1 MNQPSNANAANT
13 IPQVVKTL
21 VDVRASDT
29 VYGDL
34 YLRRARELLGTV
46 LSQSQYNALRG
57 IQADI
62 DAALK
67 RIRVATASQDWGTV
81 ESLAARVDELRHHA
95 AEKATLSA
103 LGAAVYDTH
112 DVSIDPFSPGFEFL
126 PGFGKELAGKRDSL
140 VAHLKLLAR
149 ADARHA
155 HLYESRAAFFAGL
168 KLASSDVGA
177 TPSSVKSIQ
186 ELEHLAM
193 QAAEQGDMTQLR
205 RYAQQLSAQQAKPSA
220 AADSKSDTSPTGAP
234 RTAYQ
239 SPVDLSAPF
248 TNEVVRRARTLGLS
262 VARAEPPP
270 QSGAL
275 FDYVT
280 SHIWQPSLSDT
291 HLANEGTIRAQAL
304 VDESGFPPEMSGP
317 LKDLVGQFLL
327 HPFINSG
334 GARYI
339 PPFSTETVLVE
350 DFPETP
356 EATAIGELL
365 SAVGLGRRR
374 ALARREIEV
383 AVLEHGAAVLQERLL
398 LDPNEFRLVCIPL
411 DLYIGLGRDRGW
423 GRQQQWTHFDGFEVF
438 KNGQVRALVGGDARY
453 GGLSD
458 LVSIAVDDQ
467 RDQVVVRFAVIRRA
481 RQVARWL

>member
-1 MNQPSNANAANT
+1 MNQPSNANASNT
-13 IPQVVKTL
+13 IPAVVKTL

-81 ESLAARVDELRHHA
+81 ESLAARVDELRHNA
-95 AEKATLSA
+95 AEKATLST

-112 DVSIDPFSPGFEFL
+112 DVSIDPFSPGLEFL
-126 PGFGKELAGKRDSL
+126 PGFGKELAGRRDTL
-140 VAHLKLLAR
+140 VAHLKGLAR
-149 ADARHA
+149 ADAPRA

-168 KLASSDVGA
+168 KLAASDVA
-177 TPSSVKSIQ
+177 AVSSSVKSIQ
-186 ELEHLAM
+186 ELQQLAM
-193 QAAEQGDMTQLR
+193 RAAEQGDMTQLR
-205 RYAQQLSAQQAKPSA
+205 RYAQQLSAQQAKASPA
-220 AADSKSDTSPTGAP
+220 VDSRSDTSPTGAP
-234 RTAYQ
+234 RTEYK

-248 TNEVVRRARTLGLS
+248 TDEVVQRARALRLS
-262 VARAEPPP
+262 VAHAEPPP

-280 SHIWQPSLSDT
+280 TRIWQPSLSDT
-291 HLANEGTIRAQAL
+291 HVANEGTIRAQAL
-304 VDESGFPPEMSGP
+304 VDESGFPSELSGP

-327 HPFINSG
+327 NPFINSG

-339 PPFSTETVLVE
+339 PPFSAETVLVE
-350 DFPETP
+350 DFPETQ
-356 EATAIGELL
+356 EAPATGELL
-365 SAVGLGRRR
+365 SSLGLERRR

-383 AVLEHGAAVLQERLL
+383 ALLDHGAEVLQKRLL

-423 GRQQQWTHFDGFEVF
+423 GGQQQWTHFDGFQVF
-438 KNGQVRALVGGDARY
+438 KNGQVRALAGGDARY
-453 GGLSD
+453 GGLTD
-458 LVSIAVDDQ
+458 LVSIDVADQ
-467 RDQVVVRFAVIRRA
+467 RDRVIARFAVIRRA

>member
-1 MNQPSNANAANT
+1 MNQPSNANASNA
-13 IPQVVKTL
+13 IPEVVKTL

-46 LSQSQYNALRG
+46 LSQSQYDALKG

-62 DAALK
+62 DAAVK

-81 ESLAARVDELRHHA
+81 ESLAARVDELRHNA

-112 DVSIDPFSPGFEFL
+112 DISIDPFSPGFEFL
-126 PGFGKELAGKRDSL
+126 PGFGKELAERRDAL
-140 VAHLKLLAR
+140 VARLKVLAR
-149 ADARHA
+149 ADTPRA

-168 KLASSDVGA
+168 KLASSDVA
-177 TPSSVKSIQ
+177 AAPSSVEPLQ
-186 ELEHLAM
+186 ELQQLAM
-193 QAAEQGDMTQLR
+193 QAAEHGDMTQLR
-205 RYAQQLSAQQAKPSA
+205 RYAQQLSARQAKSA
-220 AADSKSDTSPTGAP
+220 PAADSTSDTSPTLTRA
-234 RTAYQ
+234 AC
-239 SPVDLSAPF
+239 PVDLAAPF
-248 TNEVVRRARTLGLS
+248 TDEVVRRARALGLS

-270 QSGAL
+270 QSGVL

-280 SHIWQPSLSDT
+280 THIWQPSLSETDV
-291 HLANEGTIRAQAL
+291 ANEGALRAQAL
-304 VDESGFPPEMSGP
+304 VDESGFSPELSGP

-327 HPFINSG
+327 NPFINSG

-339 PPFSTETVLVE
+339 PPFSAETVLVE
-350 DFPETP
+350 DFPETQEVP
-356 EATAIGELL
+356 ATGELL
-365 SAVGLGRRR
+365 SALGLGRRR
-374 ALARREIEV
+374 ALARREIEG
-383 AVLEHGAAVLQERLL
+383 ALLEHGAAVLQERLL

-423 GRQQQWTHFDGFEVF
+423 GRQQQWTHFDGFQVL
-438 KNGQVRALVGGDARY
+438 KGGQVRALVGGDVRY

-458 LVSIAVDDQ
+458 LVSIDVADQ
-467 RDQVVVRFAVIRRA
+467 RDSVIARFAVVRRA

>member
-1 MNQPSNANAANT
+1 MKKPSNANASNA
-13 IPQVVKTL
+13 IPEVVKTL

-46 LSQSQYNALRG
+46 LSQSEYSALKG

-62 DAALK
+62 DAAVK

-81 ESLAARVDELRHHA
+81 ESLAAQVDELRHNA
-95 AEKATLSA
+95 AEKATLIT
-103 LGAAVYDTH
+103 LGTAVYDTH

-126 PGFGKELAGKRDSL
+126 PGFDKDLAERRDALVADLKALAG
-140 VAHLKLLAR
+140 
-149 ADARHA
+149 ADAPLA
-155 HLYESRAAFFAGL
+155 PFYDSRRAFFARL
-168 KLASSDVGA
+168 ALASRRNAAAPDSA
-177 TPSSVKSIQ
+177 KSTAEIQQLAVQAAQQGDTSQLRLYAQ
-186 ELEHLAM
+186 EL
-193 QAAEQGDMTQLR
+193 AAR
-205 RYAQQLSAQQAKPSA
+205 QAKKAGSA
-220 AADSKSDTSPTGAP
+220 GPKSDTSPTTTRA
-234 RTAYQ
+234 AC
-239 SPVDLSAPF
+239 PVDLSAPF
-248 TNEVVRRARTLGLS
+248 TDEVVRRARALGLS

-270 QSGAL
+270 QSEVL

-280 SHIWQPSLSDT
+280 THIWHPSLSDT
-291 HLANEGTIRAQAL
+291 DVANEGAIRAQAL
-304 VDESGFPPEMSGP
+304 VDESGFPSELSGP

-327 HPFINSG
+327 SPFINSG

-339 PPFSTETVLVE
+339 PPLSAETVLVE
-350 DFPETP
+350 DFPETQEVP
-356 EATAIGELL
+356 ATGELL
-365 SAVGLGRRR
+365 SALGLGRRR

-383 AVLEHGAAVLQERLL
+383 ALLEHGAAVLQERLL

-423 GRQQQWTHFDGFEVF
+423 GRQQQWTHFDGFQVL
-438 KNGQVRALVGGDARY
+438 KSGHVRALVGGDARY

-458 LVSIAVDDQ
+458 LVSIDVADQ
-467 RDQVVVRFAVIRRA
+467 RDNVVARFAVIRRA

>member
-81 ESLAARVDELRHHA
+81 ESLAARVDELRHNA
-95 AEKATLSA
+95 AEKATLST

-112 DVSIDPFSPGFEFL
+112 DVSIDPFSPGLEFL
-126 PGFGKELAGKRDSL
+126 PGFGKELAGRRDTL
-140 VAHLKLLAR
+140 VAHLKGLAR
-149 ADARHA
+149 ADAPRA

-168 KLASSDVGA
+168 KLAASDVA
-177 TPSSVKSIQ
+177 AAASSVKSLQ
-186 ELEHLAM
+186 ELQQLAM
-193 QAAEQGDMTQLR
+193 QATEQGDMTQLR
-205 RYAQQLSAQQAKPSA
+205 RYAQQLSALQAKSA
-220 AADSKSDTSPTGAP
+220 PAADPKSDTSPTLTRA
-234 RTAYQ
+234 AC
-239 SPVDLSAPF
+239 PVDLSAPF
-248 TNEVVRRARTLGLS
+248 TEEVVRRAGALGLS

-270 QSGAL
+270 QSRVL
-275 FDYVT
+275 FEYVT
-280 SHIWQPSLSDT
+280 THIWHPILSDT
-291 HLANEGTIRAQAL
+291 DVANEGTIRAQAL
-304 VDESGFPPEMSGP
+304 VDESGFPSELSGP

-327 HPFINSG
+327 NPFINSG
-334 GARYI
+334 GARYM
-339 PPFSTETVLVE
+339 PPFSAETVLVE
-350 DFPETP
+350 DFPETQEVP
-356 EATAIGELL
+356 ATGELL

-374 ALARREIEV
+374 ALARREIDV
-383 AVLEHGAAVLQERLL
+383 ALLEHGAAVLQERLL
-398 LDPNEFRLVCIPL
+398 LDPIEFRLVCIPL

-423 GRQQQWTHFDGFEVF
+423 GRQQQWTHFDGFQVL
-438 KNGQVRALVGGDARY
+438 KSGQARALAGGDVRY

-458 LVSIAVDDQ
+458 LVSIDVADQ
-467 RDQVVVRFAVIRRA
+467 RDSVIARFAVIRRA